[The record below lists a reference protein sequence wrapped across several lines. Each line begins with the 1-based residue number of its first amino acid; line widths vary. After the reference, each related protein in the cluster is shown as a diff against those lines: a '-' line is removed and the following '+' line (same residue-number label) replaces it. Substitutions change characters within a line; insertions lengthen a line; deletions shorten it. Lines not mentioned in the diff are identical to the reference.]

1 VATMKEIEVLTKRYA
16 DATGVLSDQL
26 TELGERR
33 RALAREHLP
42 IIKRQVTAA
51 RNAKAA
57 LSAAIDESPEL
68 FVKPRTVTF
77 HGVRVGFQKAKGR
90 IEFDDADQVVKLIRK
105 HFPEQFDVL
114 VKTTE
119 RPVKDALAQLSAADL
134 KKLGINVVADS
145 DEVLI
150 KDASGEI
157 EKLVEALLRE
167 EPEEVAA

>member
-1 VATMKEIEVLTKRYA
+1 MATMIEIEALTKRYA
-16 DATGVLSDQL
+16 DATGTLGS
-26 TELGERR
+26 TLGELEERKKK
-33 RALAREHLP
+33 LQREYLP
-42 IIKRQVTAA
+42 QIKRQVTAA
-51 RNAKAA
+51 RNAKAV
-57 LSAAIDESPEL
+57 LSEAIDDSPEL

-90 IEFDDADQVVKLIRK
+90 IEFDDAEQVVKLIRK

-145 DEVLI
+145 DEVVI

-157 EKLVEALLRE
+157 EKLVEALLKD